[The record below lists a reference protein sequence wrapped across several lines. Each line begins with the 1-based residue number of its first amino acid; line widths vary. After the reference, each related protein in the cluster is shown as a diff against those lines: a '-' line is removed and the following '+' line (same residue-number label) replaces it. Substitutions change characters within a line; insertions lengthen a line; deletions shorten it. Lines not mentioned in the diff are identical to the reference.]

1 MLCLAPDPRR
11 HSDELFELIRVCN
24 GISPELSRGRYVNH
38 SHYDWRTSR
47 IGLVDGRIVAHYG
60 VWGYDM
66 RIGAARLRTAGVGA
80 VATHPDF
87 RGRGLS
93 SELIA
98 DCLDAMR
105 SAGYAMTRL
114 SGIPNFYHKFGYVRA
129 WAENVFTAPIGE
141 MPAPPKARLCRC
153 PPTALVRF
161 AAAYNRQYRLAAGTA
176 VRPTF
181 RVSAKVVADYEM
193 VRWNRANGS
202 PAGYV
207 LVKAEPDTRQL
218 RCCEYVG
225 DAADALGVLGAIGR
239 KANCERVLFESIP
252 AGSELIRL
260 LKRGNCEARTAFI
273 RSGGSMIRLVSLPSA
288 LCAMRREFE
297 RLLKRSEL
305 AKWRGR
311 LSIRCE
317 REAATLRIR
326 DGRVAVEEGAS
337 PAHGIRG
344 GHAIAQLLLGTD
356 EPGETVESGGLR
368 VRGDARRLLPV
379 LFPRR
384 DPVLSFAD
392 RF

>member
-1 MLCLAPDPRR
+1 MLCLAPDPRQ
-11 HSDELFELIRVCN
+11 HADELFELIRICN
-24 GISPELSRGRYVNH
+24 GISPETSRGCYICN

-47 IGLVDGRIVAHYG
+47 IGLIDGRIVAHYG
-60 VWGYDM
+60 VWGYRM
-66 RIGAARLRTAGVGA
+66 RIGTARLRTAGVGA

-98 DCLDAMR
+98 ACLDAMA
-105 SAGYAMTRL
+105 SSGYAMTRL
-114 SGIPNFYHKFGYVRA
+114 GGIPNFYHRFGYVRA
-129 WAENVFTAPIGE
+129 WAENVYTAPIGE
-141 MPAPPKARLCRC
+141 MPPPPKTALCRC
-153 PPTALVRF
+153 PPTAHVAF
-161 AAAYNRQYRLAAGTA
+161 SAAYNRQYRETAGTA

-181 RVSAKVVADYEM
+181 RVCAKVVADYEM
-193 VRWNRANGS
+193 VRWNRDSGE

-207 LVKAEPDTRQL
+207 LVKAEADSRQL

-225 DAADALGVLGAIGR
+225 DAAAALGALGEIARERG
-239 KANCERVLFESIP
+239 CERVLFESIP
-252 AGSELIRL
+252 AGSELIRM

-273 RSGGSMIRLVSLPSA
+273 RSGGSMIRLVSLLPA
-288 LCAMRREFE
+288 LRAMRHEFG
-297 RLLKRSEL
+297 RLLKKSEL

-311 LSIRCE
+311 LSVAWE
-317 REAATLRIR
+317 RQAAVLRIR
-326 DGRVAVEEGAS
+326 DGEVEVEEGESS
-337 PAHGIRG
+337 PHRISGA
-344 GHAIAQLLLGTD
+344 HAIAQLLLGTD
-356 EPGETVESGGLR
+356 APEETVAAGGLR